1 MLTQALLTGNF
12 EKAVELCLHDGR
24 MADAIILANADG
36 PALLERTM
44 KRYFKQCSG
53 STSAVSWTK
62 PFFAGFIIHH
72 QVLVRCIQV
81 HVF

>member
-1 MLTQALLTGNF
+1 MHWNLYFTGPDSLLTQALLTGNF

-53 STSAVSWTK
+53 STSAVSV
-62 PFFAGFIIHH
+62 I
-72 QVLVRCIQV
+72 
-81 HVF
+81 